1 MRVHRRRTSMSSA
14 SGTYSKSTS
23 TRVGPITKSKTR
35 LPGGMTAKT
44 TEVSPN
50 IPVQAFTSSAGM
62 VVISA
67 SALLMFAT
75 WAEFWQPMFQ
85 ALWHGG
91 AFSAGTMWRPMI
103 GAALFI
109 AIMGIIASQS
119 EDAAG
124 MEMVFVAG
132 LWIVFITMNTS
143 GKKNAQGQSTSI
155 ISNFFDLFNPTNVFG
170 GGAGG
175 TFASTSK
182 TSKVVP
188 NPSAPVAQKT
198 VSL

>member
-1 MRVHRRRTSMSSA
+1 MRVHKRHVK
-14 SGTYSKSTS
+14 YSKTPYQRVYSSTKTGAGTVS
-23 TRVGPITKSKTR
+23 TTNIT
-35 LPGGMTAKT
+35 GGESESESTQL
-44 TEVSPN
+44 SSN
-50 IPVQAFTSSAGM
+50 IPTPSFSGSAGM
-62 VVISA
+62 VVVSA
-67 SALLMFAT
+67 SALLIFAT

-85 ALWHGG
+85 SLWNGTS
-91 AFSAGTMWRPMI
+91 FSAGTMWRPMI

-119 EDAAG
+119 EDAAS
-124 MEMVFVAG
+124 MEMVFVVG
-132 LWIVFITMNTS
+132 LWLVFIVMNTS

-155 ISNFFDLFNPTNVFG
+155 IANFFDLFNPNVFG
-170 GGAGG
+170 GGAFG